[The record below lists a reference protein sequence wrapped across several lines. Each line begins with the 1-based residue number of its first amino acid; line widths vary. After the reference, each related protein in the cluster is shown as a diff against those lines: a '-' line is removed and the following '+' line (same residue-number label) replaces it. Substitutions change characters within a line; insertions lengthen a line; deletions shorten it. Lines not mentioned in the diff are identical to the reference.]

1 MDLTIQMRSIDMLLK
16 LFKHDVGALPA
27 YGYRPQKLPLP
38 EAKAPKPLLRCAPE
52 AAGVKSAAL
61 QRFFEAVNGEQDT
74 VAAHGAMIL
83 RRGKVIAEGA
93 WAPYRLDVPHMLYS
107 MSKSFLGT
115 AIGIAVDEGILS
127 LDEKL
132 VDIFPDLVT
141 PNHAKLIRSMTV
153 RHLLTMS
160 TGSRFNE
167 MGTLLD
173 GNWQKM
179 FLESVPKFEPGTAF
193 DYNSLNTYMLSAVLC
208 RKTGQSVTQ
217 YLKPRLFEPLSIE
230 RFTWETCPMG
240 IEKGGWGLSLTMED
254 AAKLG
259 QLYLNRGMWEGKR
272 IFSEA
277 WAEAATK
284 KQIDTPKG
292 EMKHGY
298 GYQIWVSDA
307 EGGFQFNGAFG
318 QYVIVSPKH
327 DALAVIFSGSANL
340 FAQGTLTEH
349 LHTLFSSFA
358 DDPLPEDHEAEAALR
373 TYCRSL
379 LFSPSLKGDLA
390 SDAAV
395 FARMAAYLDHKEYRF
410 RPNAGGILPQTLQ
423 SVHGN
428 FTGGADLLRFERRE
442 YGMDV
447 YLYEGDE
454 RNRIA
459 VNADGSLRYGRIA
472 VRGEWHKTGSRAL
485 WKEEDDGFSLALLVS
500 LTETPNARILYIRVR
515 QSGITVTFDELP
527 ELSRVTAML
536 FELVG
541 ISGLDYLKRLL
552 GAAQKENLTAAL
564 RDFAAPTAQG
574 VPIRLNE

>member
-1 MDLTIQMRSIDMLLK
+1 MDLTIQMRSIDLLLK
-16 LFKHDVGALPA
+16 LMKHDVCSLPA
-27 YGYRPQKLPLP
+27 YGYRPQKQPLP
-38 EAKAPKPLLRCAPE
+38 EAESPKPLVRCAPE
-52 AAGVKSAAL
+52 EAGVSSDAL
-61 QRFFEAVNGEQDT
+61 RQFFTAVNGAQDT
-74 VAAHGAMIL
+74 VAAHGVMVL
-83 RRGKVIAEGA
+83 RRGKVIAEGT
-93 WAPYRLDVPHMLYS
+93 WAPYRSDVPHMLYS

-115 AIGIAVDEGILS
+115 AVGIAVDEGLLS

-153 RHLLTMS
+153 KHLLTMS
-160 TGSRFNE
+160 SGCRFNE

-193 DYNSLNTYMLSAVLC
+193 DYNSLNTYMLAAVIC
-208 RKTGQSVTQ
+208 RKTGQSVTE
-217 YLKPRLFEPLSIE
+217 YLKPRLFAPLHIE

-277 WAEAATK
+277 WAKAATE

-298 GYQIWVSDA
+298 GYQIWMSDD

-327 DALAVIFSGSANL
+327 DAVAVIFSGSANL
-340 FAQGTLTEH
+340 FAQGALTEH
-349 LHTLFSSFA
+349 LHTLFSSFKDA
-358 DDPLPEDHEAEAALR
+358 PLPKDAEAEAALR
-373 TYCRSL
+373 AYCRSL
-379 LFSPSLKGDLA
+379 LFSPTLKGSLA
-390 SDAAV
+390 ADTAV
-395 FARMAAYLDHKEYRF
+395 FARMAAFLDGKEYRF
-410 RPNAGGILPQTLQ
+410 LPNAGGILPQTLQ

-428 FTGGADLLRFERRE
+428 FTAGADMLRFERRE
-442 YGMDV
+442 YGLDIR
-447 YLYEGDE
+447 LYEGE
-454 RNRIA
+454 ECNRIA
-459 VNADGSLRYGRIA
+459 VNRDGTLRYGRIA
-472 VRGEWHKTGSRAL
+472 FRGEWHKTGSRGV
-485 WKEEDDGFSLALLVS
+485 WKEEPDGFSLAVLVS

-515 QSGITVTFDELP
+515 ESGITVTFDELP

-536 FELVG
+536 FQLVG

-552 GAAQKENLTAAL
+552 GAAQKENLTQSL
-564 RDFAAPTAQG
+564 RDFAAPTARG
-574 VPIRLNE
+574 VPIRHNE